1 MSGTFLSDD
10 ELAALTGRKVKS
22 KQIDQL
28 KKMGVPFYVNAS
40 GRAVVVRSV
49 VEGQKAKAEP
59 AQRGWMPRVIPA

>member
-1 MSGTFLSDD
+1 MGTFLSED
-10 ELAALTGRKVKS
+10 EVAELTGRKVKA

-49 VEGQKAKAEP
+49 LDGSMAKAEP
-59 AQRGWMPRVIPA
+59 EKRGWMPRVVPA